1 MGKLVAIAIGGN
13 SLIKDPQRQSVED
26 QYDAI
31 CETVGYIAD
40 IIEEG
45 YRAVIT
51 HGNGPQVGFI
61 LRRSEIAYKHEGLH
75 FVPLPSCVADTQGAL
90 GFQIQQA
97 LENEF
102 QKRQISKKAVTVIT
116 RVEVKHDD
124 PSFARPTKPI
134 GSFYSRQRAQAL
146 QNDHPDWTL
155 IHDAGRGYRRTVPS
169 PMPVRIVELDAIEI
183 LVKQGFCVIAVGGG
197 GIPVACKPD
206 DMLEGRDAVIDKDF
220 ATGLLASQ
228 LQADILLIST
238 AADNVYLNYGRPDQK
253 TLNAITV
260 EEAEGFLEEG
270 HFAAGSMQ
278 PKMKASI
285 DFVKRGGSRAIITSP
300 HLLKKAINGEAGTH
314 IFLRG
319 QNGTISTQRP

>member
-1 MGKLVAIAIGGN
+1 MGKLVTIAIGGN
-13 SLIKDPQRQSVED
+13 SLIKDPRRQSVED

-45 YRAVIT
+45 YNAVIT

-75 FVPLPSCVADTQGAL
+75 FVPLPSCVADTQGAI

-102 QKRQISKKAVTVIT
+102 QKRQLQKRAVTVIT

-124 PSFARPTKPI
+124 PSFAKPTKPI
-134 GSFYSRQRAQAL
+134 GSFYSQQRAQAL
-146 QNDHPDWTL
+146 QNDHPEWAL

-169 PMPVRIVELDAIEI
+169 PLPLRILELDAIEL
-183 LVKQGFCVIAVGGG
+183 LVKEGFCVIAVGGG
-197 GIPVACKPD
+197 GIPVVCRTD
-206 DMLEGRDAVIDKDF
+206 HMFEERDAVIDKDY
-220 ATGLLASQ
+220 ASVLLASQ

-238 AADNVYLNYGRPDQK
+238 ATDNVYLNYGRADQK
-253 TLNAITV
+253 PLDAIT
-260 EEAEGFLEEG
+260 LEDAQDYLDAG
-270 HFAAGSMQ
+270 HFADGSMG
-278 PKMKASI
+278 PKMKAGI
-285 DFVKRGGSRAIITSP
+285 DFVRQGGSRTIITSP
-300 HLLKKAINGEAGTH
+300 HLLKKAINGKAGTH
-314 IFLRG
+314 ICLRG
-319 QNGTISTQRP
+319 

>member
-26 QYDAI
+26 QYAAV
-31 CETVGYIAD
+31 CETVRYIAD

-45 YRAVIT
+45 YNAVIT

-102 QKRQISKKAVTVIT
+102 QKRQLSKKAVTVIT
-116 RVEVKHDD
+116 RVEVKHND
-124 PSFARPTKPI
+124 PSFTKPTKPI
-134 GSFYSRQRAQAL
+134 GSFYSRQQFQAL
-146 QNDHPDWTL
+146 QNDHPDWAF
-155 IHDAGRGYRRTVPS
+155 IHDAGRGYRRSVPS
-169 PMPVRIVELDAIEI
+169 PMPVRIIELDAIET
-183 LVKQGFCVIAVGGG
+183 LVEQGFCVIAVGGG
-197 GIPVACKPD
+197 GIPVARKPD
-206 DMLEGRDAVIDKDF
+206 DTLEGRDAVIDKDF

-228 LQADILLIST
+228 LRADILLIST
-238 AADNVYLNYGRPDQK
+238 AVDNVYLNYGQDDQK
-253 TLNAITV
+253 ALDAITV
-260 EEAEGFLEEG
+260 KEAEGFLAEG
-270 HFAAGSMQ
+270 HFTAGSMQ
-278 PKMKASI
+278 PKITAAI
-285 DFVKRGGSRAIITSP
+285 DFVKQGGSRAIITSP
-300 HLLKKAINGEAGTH
+300 HLLKKAINNEAGTH

-319 QNGTISTQRP
+319 QHDTISTERP